1 MTDLPKGWYAFRH
14 TSVWT
19 GDGNF
24 TGDTFYVNLLDIT
37 RVLPHNGGKES
48 QFYCTDGKSYFVG
61 LSQVGLLKLIAEAK
75 RGER

>member
-24 TGDTFYVNLLDIT
+24 TGQTFHVNLLDIT
-37 RVLPHNGGKES
+37 RVLPDSNGSKFFCS
-48 QFYCTDGKSYFVG
+48 DGKSYFVG
-61 LSQVGLLKLIAEAK
+61 LSPQKVLSLIAEAQ